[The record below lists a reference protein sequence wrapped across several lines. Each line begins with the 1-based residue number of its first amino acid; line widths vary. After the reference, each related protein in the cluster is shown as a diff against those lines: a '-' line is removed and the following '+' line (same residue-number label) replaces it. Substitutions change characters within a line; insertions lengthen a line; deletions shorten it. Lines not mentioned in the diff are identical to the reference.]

1 MVAGGAPF
9 FLRVGQI
16 KMIRTWLTWV
26 IVGAVVVV
34 LAVGGVDALRSSEG
48 ETNPSSTTA
57 SATMSE
63 EAVGKLP
70 RCKREQ
76 IEVAME
82 ILGGYAATV
91 VQNASN
97 SACHLRPLPIRVK
110 LTDQAGRIMNFG
122 LPPDEGFGATSYQAS
137 SRPHVSSTS
146 RTAGCE
152 AQSSSS

>member
-1 MVAGGAPF
+1 
-9 FLRVGQI
+9 
-16 KMIRTWLTWV
+16 
-26 IVGAVVVV
+26 
-34 LAVGGVDALRSSEG
+34 
-48 ETNPSSTTA
+48 
-57 SATMSE
+57 MSE

-146 RTAGCE
+146 RTCRLRGPVVVVVTVGPYSVRRTNLSSDEIGCG
-152 AQSSSS
+152 